1 MDITVILFGIA
12 SLGGIG
18 LLLGV
23 GLGYASKKF
32 AVVEDPKLEPLV
44 AALPGANC
52 GGCGLAGCTAFAK
65 AVLKGTAK
73 PNGCPVAGPESVE
86 KIAEILGIEAIAGD
100 KQIAFVKCNGT
111 VDVSQ
116 NRYEYFG
123 IDDCNAAM
131 QLVGGGAKA
140 CNYAC
145 LGGGSCA
152 TACQFD
158 AIEMVNGIAVVDK
171 EKCVACGACVP
182 ACPKALIDIIPHKAI
197 VTVACNSKDPGKIV
211 RGNCG
216 VGCISCKLCEKAC
229 QYDAIHV
236 VDNIAVIDYEKCTY
250 CNDCV
255 KKCPAS
261 TINSETYEKPKKEP
275 PQEKKS
281 AEAPKAEEV
290 PAKEETP
297 KAQTEKAE

>member
-1 MDITVILFGIA
+1 MDMTIVIFAMA

-18 LLLGV
+18 LLLGL

-32 AVVEDPKLEPLV
+32 AVEEDPRLEPLV

-52 GGCGLAGCTAFAK
+52 GGCGLAGCAAFAK

-86 KIAEILGIEAIAGD
+86 KISAILGIEAAVAD
-100 KQIAFVKCNGT
+100 KQVAFVKCNGNSE
-111 VDVSQ
+111 VSQ
-116 NRYEYFG
+116 NRYEYYG
-123 IDDCNAAM
+123 MLDCSAAA
-131 QLVGGGAKA
+131 QLAGGGAKA

-145 LGGGSCA
+145 LGGGTCA

-158 AIEMVNGIAVVDK
+158 AIVMVDGIAVIDK

-182 ACPKALIDIIPHKAI
+182 ACPKSLIDIVPHKAV
-197 VTVACNSKDPGKIV
+197 VTVACNSKDVGKVV
-211 RGNCG
+211 RGNCS

-229 QYDAIHV
+229 TFDAIHV
-236 VDNIAVIDYEKCTY
+236 VDNIAIIDYEKCTY

-255 KKCPAS
+255 KKCPTG
-261 TINSETYEKPKKEP
+261 TINSTTFEKPKKET
-275 PQEKKS
+275 PQEKKTAETS
-281 AEAPKAEEV
+281 AEQPKAETAEGE
-290 PAKEETP
+290 K
-297 KAQTEKAE
+297 TE